1 MIGID
6 FISSEITCAEENIK
20 KGVSSSESLL
30 QMIAGLKPCL
40 ENIQNTNNFM
50 IMTLNRCLDFARGSG
65 GLALIPKLEM
75 VNLKDAIQLPLRCMA
90 TLQLKFQIQLESVSD
105 TVCSHVITDKHWLE
119 ENLLCFLS
127 NAVKYSHEGEIVLS
141 VVLEKKEDRSRAD
154 SEIEDEVVVVP
165 DDRDDVSSFEEKD
178 NDQSKITDLHASEGF
193 LVFEVSDHGIGMTE
207 EEMQSLFNPFKQNQ
221 KLGGGT
227 GLGLYCLAKRIEAL
241 KGHYGVH
248 KRDDGERGSV
258 FWFSI
263 PYHPDKV
270 SAATA
275 ATQVATASSQSVS
288 IGKIEKE
295 TPPAQMESFI
305 SIPIPPKEIGE
316 DSKEPSLNIL
326 MAEDS
331 LPVAKM
337 MTGMLKRHGH
347 TAAIAEN
354 GAIFVDIIKKDDNYH
369 HYDLI
374 LMDIQ
379 MPVMDG
385 LEATRQ
391 LREYERYL
399 SSSST
404 HTNDGMAYHKLIIG
418 ISANS
423 DEETIKEAFKA
434 GVDAFLAKPFTI
446 SSLMETVEKVKH
458 SQSSPSTVLS

>member
-6 FISSEITCAEENIK
+6 FISSEISSAEENIK
-20 KGVSSSESLL
+20 KGASSSESLL
-30 QMIAGLKPCL
+30 QMISGLKPCL

-65 GLALIPKLEM
+65 GLALIPKLET
-75 VNLKDAIQLPLRCMA
+75 VNLKDAIRLPLRCMES
-90 TLQLKFQIQLESVSD
+90 LQQKFQIQLESFGPI
-105 TVCSHVITDKHWLE
+105 CSHVITDKHWLE

-127 NAVKYSHEGEIVLS
+127 NAVKYSHEGEIVLRFF
-141 VVLEKKEDRSRAD
+141 LETKEERSRTD

-165 DDRDDVSSFEEKD
+165 DDRDDVSPLEQKH
-178 NDQSKITDLHASEGF
+178 NDQSTTTSTPDASEGF
-193 LVFEVSDHGIGMTE
+193 LVFEVSDHGIGMTQ

-221 KLGGGT
+221 KLGGGA

-241 KGHYGVH
+241 NGHYGVH

-263 PYHPDKV
+263 PYHPDRV

-275 ATQVATASSQSVS
+275 AALDSSQSFS
-288 IGKIEKE
+288 IAETEKE
-295 TPPAQMESFI
+295 SSPKQTETFV
-305 SIPIPPKEIGE
+305 SIPIPLQKSNEN
-316 DSKEPSLNIL
+316 SKEPSLNIL

-337 MTGMLKRHGH
+337 MTGMLKRNGH
-347 TAAIAEN
+347 YAAIAEN
-354 GAIFVDIIKKDDNYH
+354 GAIFMDIIKKDDNYH

-391 LREYERYL
+391 FREYERQL
-399 SSSST
+399 SSSFVRANNTVAS
-404 HTNDGMAYHKLIIG
+404 HKLIIG

-423 DEETIKEAFKA
+423 DEETIEEAFKA

-446 SSLMETVEKVKH
+446 SSLMETVDKVMH
-458 SQSSPSTVLS
+458 SQTSPAKVLS